1 MREIIIIIVFFECI
15 GYIDDERDYYYY
27 LFFCEC
33 IGVYRMMRE
42 IIIIVFFLN
51 V

>member
-1 MREIIIIIVFFECI
+1 MRENYYIICFVV
-15 GYIDDERDYYYY
+15 
-27 LFFCEC
+27 EC

-42 IIIIVFFLN
+42 IIIIIVFF